1 MKNDILKHYIEVPDN
16 LFALLS
22 RYRVVIPGIQ
32 RHYVQGANNPKAE
45 SVRKQFIKEIFTAIE
60 KKQNEFSLHFIY
72 GPINTDGED
81 SFVPVDGQQR
91 LTTLWLIAR
100 YAAEKAEPSDRKHL
114 LHLLSRFTYEDRI
127 NAKRFCQALTC
138 EDSRW
143 DITQD
148 PNPNILCQDWFVDY
162 WKEDETVASMIRML
176 STIHEEWNK
185 YQDTITAENIL
196 EAIDSK
202 IRFNLKIDA
211 FGDDIYMKMNARG
224 LQLTQWEN
232 FKAKISE
239 DLREDKKEWWVKKM
253 EELSNRFFT
262 LSDKQHELPDN
273 AFFALYARI
282 MAYEARES
290 GVDCGN
296 NIKELA
302 DYKKWNHIE
311 LPFVPYSDFSGIMQ
325 GIQERQ
331 DSGNEPIAST
341 VADTCV
347 KMLETVLDNAQ
358 EKVPYF
364 GDSKL
369 FDTFFHPQNG
379 NELDFTLCC
388 YEYFKKFDNIDNC
401 DFLKA
406 LRLMWNIL
414 ENVNKQYDKPDN
426 RIELVKK
433 FIDLEDKTLYSRKI
447 TLYSPQIKEIIDSDV
462 PEQAKEEAKKAIQMH
477 CDDQSMPNDWNE
489 ETLGPWSN
497 WNDAIEKAE
506 ECAFFHGSIRFL
518 YRNSNGDTTCWK
530 KFATKLSNCKKLF
543 TKDGLSE
550 EMKVKAN
557 QVLISHCEDW
567 KKLIRKPVFDAK
579 NESWKQVLTD
589 SSLSECVN
597 GLLLSPNEIVDNH
610 NEIIQ
615 ILIDDAIWKNLIKET
630 PGYELEWKANSP
642 SLWLNRYLYLTLKL
656 TRDNHEDILDAFIG
670 ESKVTFDAPEEERY
684 RTIKGKNYYFA
695 VPMWFTYKYKG
706 KEYHFAWQTSGNI
719 DMYDNNWN
727 KLFDLYYKKYG
738 EGFNIAIDDQS
749 DHDSSYYIRMIED
762 CIERYVKLKG
772 NHTSSL
778 PVQHK

>member
-60 KKQNEFSLHFIY
+60 KKQNEFNLHFIY
-72 GPINTDGED
+72 GPINTNGED

-100 YAAEKAEPSDRKHL
+100 YAVEKAEPSNRKEL
-114 LHLLSRFTYEDRI
+114 LRLLSRFTYEDRI

-148 PNPNILCQDWFVDY
+148 PNPDILCQDWFVDY

-176 STIHEEWNK
+176 STIYEEWNK
-185 YQDTITAENIL
+185 HQDTITAEDIL
-196 EAIDSK
+196 EAIASK

-232 FKAKISE
+232 FKGKFSE
-239 DLREDKKEWWVKKM
+239 DLCEDKKEWWVKEM
-253 EELSNRFFT
+253 EELSNHFFT
-262 LSDKQHELPDN
+262 CSDEQHELPDN

-282 MAYEARES
+282 MAYEARKQP

-296 NIKELA
+296 SIKQLA
-302 DYKKWNHIE
+302 AYTHNHNTWSQIE
-311 LPFVPYSDFSGIMQ
+311 LPFVPYSDFSGITN
-325 GIQERQ
+325 
-331 DSGNEPIAST
+331 NESIAST

-347 KMLETVLDNAQ
+347 KMIKTVLASAQ
-358 EKVPYF
+358 NIVPYF

-388 YEYFKKFDNIDNC
+388 YEYFKKFVNEDVDTTH
-401 DFLKA
+401 FLKA

-414 ENVNKQYDKPDN
+414 ENVDKQYEKKTDN
-426 RIELVKK
+426 RVELVKK
-433 FIDLEDKTLYSRKI
+433 FIDLGDQ
-447 TLYSPQIKEIIDSDV
+447 TLYSPQIKEIEKEIEKA
-462 PEQAKEEAKKAIQMH
+462 PEQAKEEAEKAKQMH
-477 CDDQSMPNDWNE
+477 CNDKSMPNDWNE
-489 ETLGPWSN
+489 ETLKPWSN

-518 YRNSNGDTTCWK
+518 YEKNSNGKNTWEN
-530 KFATKLSNCKKLF
+530 FATKLSNCMDLF
-543 TKDGLSE
+543 VSEGLSE
-550 EMKVKAN
+550 DKKVKAN
-557 QVLISHCEDW
+557 QVLISHCENW

-656 TRDNHEDILDAFIG
+656 KRNNREDILDAFIND
-670 ESKVTFDAPEEERY
+670 SKVTFDAPEEERY

-706 KEYHFAWQTSGNI
+706 KEYHFAWQTWGNI
-719 DMYDNNWN
+719 DMYDNSWER
-727 KLFDLYYKKYG
+727 LFDQYDG
-738 EGFNIAIDDQS
+738 EIANNFTIHIDEET
-749 DHDSSYYIRMIED
+749 DHDSSYYIKKIEKCID
-762 CIERYVKLKG
+762 CYEKINNK
-772 NHTSSL
+772 
-778 PVQHK
+778 

>member
-60 KKQNEFSLHFIY
+60 KKQNEFNLHFIY
-72 GPINTDGED
+72 GPINTNGED

-114 LHLLSRFTYEDRI
+114 LHLLSRFTYENRI

-185 YQDTITAENIL
+185 HQDSITAEDIL
-196 EAIDSK
+196 EAIASK
-202 IRFNLKIDA
+202 IRFELKIDA

-232 FKAKISE
+232 FKGKFPE
-239 DLREDKKEWWVKKM
+239 DLREDKKEWWVKEM

-347 KMLETVLDNAQ
+347 KMLGTVLDNA
-358 EKVPYF
+358 KNNVPYF

-557 QVLISHCEDW
+557 QVLISHCGNWEVL
-567 KKLIRKPVFDAK
+567 KRKPVFDANK
-579 NESWKQVLTD
+579 ESWKQVLTD
-589 SSLSECVN
+589 FSLSECVN

-610 NEIIQ
+610 DDIIQ
-615 ILIDDAIWKNLIKET
+615 LLIDNDIWKNLINENS
-630 PGYELEWKANSP
+630 GYELEWKENSP
-642 SLWLNRYLYLTLKL
+642 SLWWNWHLKLTLKL
-656 TRDNHEDILDAFIG
+656 TRNNREDILDAFIN
-670 ESKVTFDAPEEERY
+670 ESKVTFDAPEEKRY
-684 RTIKGKNYYFA
+684 RKIKGKNYYFA
-695 VPMWFTYKYKG
+695 VPMWFEYKYKG
-706 KEYHFAWQTSGNI
+706 KEYHFAWQTWGNI
-719 DMYDNNWN
+719 DMYDNDWERLY
-727 KLFDLYYKKYG
+727 KLYEQYDEEMANNFTIY
-738 EGFNIAIDDQS
+738 IDKETG
-749 DHDSSYYIRMIED
+749 HDSSYYIKKIEKCID
-762 CIERYVKLKG
+762 CYEKIHNK
-772 NHTSSL
+772 
-778 PVQHK
+778 

>member
-1 MKNDILKHYIEVPDN
+1 MKKDILKHYIEVPDN

-60 KKQNEFSLHFIY
+60 EKQNEFNLHFIY

-100 YAAEKAEPSDRKHL
+100 YAAEKAEPSDRKDL
-114 LHLLSRFTYEDRI
+114 LSLLSRFTYKDRI

-148 PNPNILCQDWFVDY
+148 PNPDILCQDWFVDY

-185 YQDTITAENIL
+185 HQDTITAEDVL
-196 EAIDSK
+196 EAIASK
-202 IRFNLKIDA
+202 IRFELKIDA

-232 FKAKISE
+232 FKAKFSE
-239 DLREDKKEWWVKKM
+239 DLCEDKKEWWGKEM

-262 LSDKQHELPDN
+262 CSDDQHELPDN

-282 MAYEARES
+282 MAYEAKKT
-290 GVDCGN
+290 GMDCGN
-296 NIKELA
+296 GIKELA
-302 DYKKWNHIE
+302 AYTHNTWSQIE
-311 LPFVPYSDFSGIMQ
+311 LPFVPYSDFSGITN
-325 GIQERQ
+325 
-331 DSGNEPIAST
+331 NESIAST
-341 VADTCV
+341 VAATCV
-347 KMLETVLDNAQ
+347 KMIKTVLDRYQ
-358 EKVPYF
+358 EIVPYF
-364 GDSKL
+364 GDRTL
-369 FDTFFHPQNG
+369 FETFFHPKNK
-379 NELDFTLCC
+379 NDLDFTLCC
-388 YEYFKKFDNIDNC
+388 YEYFKKFDNIETK

-414 ENVNKQYDKPDN
+414 ENVYRQDEKPDY
-426 RIELVKK
+426 RVKLVKK
-433 FIDLEDKTLYSRKI
+433 FIDLGDQ
-447 TLYSPQIKEIIDSDV
+447 TLYSPQIKGKIIDSNA
-462 PEQAKEEAKKAIQMH
+462 PEQAKEEAEKAIQMN
-477 CDDQSMPNDWNE
+477 CNDQSMPSDWNE
-489 ETLGPWSN
+489 ERLGTWSN

-506 ECAFFHGSIRFL
+506 EFAFFHGSIRFL
-518 YRNSNGDTTCWK
+518 YRNSNRETIWEN
-530 KFATKLSNCKKLF
+530 FATKLSNCENLF

-550 EMKVKAN
+550 EKRVKAN
-557 QVLISHCEDW
+557 QVLISHCE
-567 KKLIRKPVFDAK
+567 KRKNLIRQPVFDANK
-579 NESWKQVLTD
+579 ESWKQVLTD

-610 NEIIQ
+610 DDIIQ
-615 ILIDDAIWKNLIKET
+615 LLIDNDIWKNLIKET
-630 PGYELEWKANSP
+630 PGYELEWKANSL

-656 TRDNHEDILDAFIG
+656 TRNNREDILDAFIG

-706 KEYHFAWQTSGNI
+706 KEYHFAWQTWGNI
-719 DMYDNNWN
+719 DMYDNGWER
-727 KLFDLYYKKYG
+727 LFDQYDG
-738 EGFNIAIDDQS
+738 EMANNFTIHIDEET
-749 DHDSSYYIRMIED
+749 DHDSSYYIKKIEKCID
-762 CIERYVKLKG
+762 CYEKIH
-772 NHTSSL
+772 N
-778 PVQHK
+778 

>member
-60 KKQNEFSLHFIY
+60 KKQNEFNLHFIY
-72 GPINTDGED
+72 GPINTNGED

-100 YAAEKAEPSDRKHL
+100 YAVEKAEPSNCKDL
-114 LHLLSRFTYEDRI
+114 LRLLSRFTYEDRI

-148 PNPNILCQDWFVDY
+148 PNPDILCQDWFVDY

-185 YQDTITAENIL
+185 HQDTITAEDVL
-196 EAIDSK
+196 EAIASK
-202 IRFNLKIDA
+202 IRFELKIDA

-232 FKAKISE
+232 FKGKFSE
-239 DLREDKKEWWVKKM
+239 DLCEDKKEWWVKEM
-253 EELSNRFFT
+253 EELSNLFFKR
-262 LSDKQHELPDN
+262 SDEQHELPDN

-282 MAYEARES
+282 MTYEARES
-290 GVDCGN
+290 GMDCGN
-296 NIKELA
+296 GIKELA
-302 DYKKWNHIE
+302 AYTHNHNTWSQIE
-311 LPFVPYSDFSGIMQ
+311 LPFVPYSDFSGITN
-325 GIQERQ
+325 
-331 DSGNEPIAST
+331 NESIAST
-341 VADTCV
+341 VAATCV
-347 KMLETVLDNAQ
+347 KMIKTVLDRYQ
-358 EKVPYF
+358 EIVPYF
-364 GDSKL
+364 GDRTL
-369 FDTFFHPQNG
+369 FETFFHPKNK
-379 NELDFTLCC
+379 NDLDFTLCC
-388 YEYFKKFDNIDNC
+388 YEYFKKFDKIETK

-414 ENVNKQYDKPDN
+414 ENVQDN
-426 RIELVKK
+426 RVELVKK
-433 FIDLEDKTLYSRKI
+433 IIDLEDKTLYSR
-447 TLYSPQIKEIIDSDV
+447 QIKEIIGSNA
-462 PEQAKEEAKKAIQMH
+462 PEQAEEEAEKAIQM
-477 CDDQSMPNDWNE
+477 DYNDQSMPNDWNE
-489 ETLGPWSN
+489 EILGSWIN

-557 QVLISHCEDW
+557 QVLISHCGNWEVL
-567 KKLIRKPVFDAK
+567 KRKPVFDAK

-615 ILIDDAIWKNLIKET
+615 ILIDDTIWKNLIKET
-630 PGYELEWKANSP
+630 PGYELEWKANSL
-642 SLWLNRYLYLTLKL
+642 SLWLNWNRYFTLKL
-656 TRDNHEDILDAFIG
+656 MRNNCEDILDAFIN
-670 ESKVTFDAPEEERY
+670 ESKVTFDAPEEKRY
-684 RTIKGKNYYFA
+684 RTIKGKKYYFA
-695 VPMWFTYKYKG
+695 VPMCFEYKYKG
-706 KEYHFAWQTSGNI
+706 KEYHFAWQTWGYI
-719 DMYDNNWN
+719 DMYDNDW
-727 KLFDLYYKKYG
+727 KRLCEQYDG
-738 EGFNIAIDDQS
+738 EMANNFTIHIDKETG
-749 DHDSSYYIRMIED
+749 HDSSYYIKKIED
-762 CIERYVKLKG
+762 CIDCYEKIHNK
-772 NHTSSL
+772 
-778 PVQHK
+778 

>member
-1 MKNDILKHYIEVPDN
+1 MKNDILKQNIEVPDN

-60 KKQNEFSLHFIY
+60 KKQNEFNLHFIY
-72 GPINTDGED
+72 GPINTNGED

-100 YAAEKAEPSDRKHL
+100 YAAEKAEPSDRKDL
-114 LHLLSRFTYEDRI
+114 LSLLSRFTYEDRI

-148 PNPNILCQDWFVDY
+148 PNPDILCQDWFVDY

-176 STIHEEWNK
+176 STIYEEWNK
-185 YQDTITAENIL
+185 HQDSITAEDIL
-196 EAIDSK
+196 EAIASK

-232 FKAKISE
+232 FKGKFSE
-239 DLREDKKEWWVKKM
+239 DLCEDKKEWWVKEM

-262 LSDKQHELPDN
+262 CSDEQHELPDN

-282 MAYEARES
+282 MAYEAKKT

-296 NIKELA
+296 GIKELA
-302 DYKKWNHIE
+302 AYTHNTWSQIE
-311 LPFVPYSDFSGIMQ
+311 LPFVPYSDFSGITN
-325 GIQERQ
+325 
-331 DSGNEPIAST
+331 NESIAST
-341 VADTCV
+341 VAATCV
-347 KMLETVLDNAQ
+347 KMIKTVLDRYQ
-358 EKVPYF
+358 EIVPYF
-364 GDSKL
+364 GDRTL
-369 FDTFFHPQNG
+369 FETFFHPKNK
-379 NELDFTLCC
+379 NDLDFTLCC
-388 YEYFKKFDNIDNC
+388 YEYFKKFDNIETK

-414 ENVNKQYDKPDN
+414 ENVQDN
-426 RIELVKK
+426 RVELVKK
-433 FIDLEDKTLYSRKI
+433 IIDLEDKTLYSR
-447 TLYSPQIKEIIDSDV
+447 QIKKIIGSNA
-462 PEQAKEEAKKAIQMH
+462 PEQAEEEAEKAIQMH
-477 CDDQSMPNDWNE
+477 YNDKSMPNDWNE
-489 ETLGPWSN
+489 EKLGSWSN

-506 ECAFFHGSIRFL
+506 EYAFFHGSIRFL
-518 YRNSNGDTTCWK
+518 YEKNSNGKTTWEN
-530 KFATKLSNCKKLF
+530 FATKLSNCMDLF
-543 TKDGLSE
+543 VSEGLSE
-550 EMKVKAN
+550 DKKVKAN

-615 ILIDDAIWKNLIKET
+615 ILIDDTIWKNLIKET
-630 PGYELEWKANSP
+630 PGYELEWKANSL

-656 TRDNHEDILDAFIG
+656 KRNNREDILDAFIN
-670 ESKVTFDAPEEERY
+670 ESKVTFDAPEEKRY

-706 KEYHFAWQTSGNI
+706 KEYHFAWQTWGNI
-719 DMYDNNWN
+719 DMYDNSWER
-727 KLFDLYYKKYG
+727 LYDQYDR
-738 EGFNIAIDDQS
+738 EMANNFTIHIDEETG
-749 DHDSSYYIRMIED
+749 HDSSYYLKKIED
-762 CIERYVKLKG
+762 CINCYEKIQNK
-772 NHTSSL
+772 
-778 PVQHK
+778 

>member
-1 MKNDILKHYIEVPDN
+1 MKKDILKHYIEVPNN

-60 KKQNEFSLHFIY
+60 EKQNEFNLHFIY

-100 YAAEKAEPSDRKHL
+100 YAAEKAEPSDRKDL
-114 LHLLSRFTYEDRI
+114 LRLLSRFTYEDRI

-138 EDSRW
+138 ENSRW

-148 PNPNILCQDWFVDY
+148 PNPDILCQDWFVDY

-185 YQDTITAENIL
+185 HQDTITAEDVL
-196 EAIDSK
+196 EAIASK
-202 IRFNLKIDA
+202 IRFELKIDA

-232 FKAKISE
+232 FKGKFSENLSE
-239 DLREDKKEWWVKKM
+239 DIKERWDKEM
-253 EELSNRFFT
+253 EEFSNRFFHC
-262 LSDKQHELPDN
+262 SGEQHELPDN

-282 MAYEARES
+282 MAYES

-296 NIKELA
+296 GIKELA
-302 DYKKWNHIE
+302 AYTHNHNTWNQIE
-311 LPFVPYSDFSGIMQ
+311 LPFVPYSDFSDI
-325 GIQERQ
+325 IQDKR
-331 DSGNEPIAST
+331 DSADNKSFASN
-341 VADTCV
+341 VAETCI
-347 KMLETVLDNAQ
+347 KMLKTVLDNFK
-358 EKVPYF
+358 EEVPYF

-369 FDTFFHPQNG
+369 FDTFFHPQNR

-388 YEYFKKFDNIDNC
+388 YEYFNKFDDVVSTN
-401 DFLKA
+401 FLKA
-406 LRLMWNIL
+406 LRLIWNIL
-414 ENVNKQYDKPDN
+414 ENVDKQYDKPDN
-426 RIELVKK
+426 RVKLVKK
-433 FIDLEDKTLYSRKI
+433 FIDLGDQ
-447 TLYSPQIKEIIDSDV
+447 TLYSPQIKEKNKEKIIDSDA
-462 PEQAKEEAKKAIQMH
+462 PEQAKEEAEKAIQMH
-477 CDDQSMPNDWNE
+477 RDDQSMPSDWNKE
-489 ETLGPWSN
+489 LGQWRG

-518 YRNSNGDTTCWK
+518 YRNSNGKTTWK
-530 KFATKLSNCKKLF
+530 NFATKLSNCMDLF

-550 EMKVKAN
+550 EKKVKAN
-557 QVLISHCEDW
+557 QVLISHCENW
-567 KKLIRKPVFDAK
+567 EKNLIRQPVFDANK
-579 NESWKQVLTD
+579 ESWKQVLTD

-610 NEIIQ
+610 DDIIQ
-615 ILIDDAIWKNLIKET
+615 ILIDDAIWEKLIKEN
-630 PGYELEWKANSP
+630 PGYELESKANSP

-656 TRDNHEDILDAFIG
+656 SRNNREDILDAFIS

-706 KEYHFAWQTSGNI
+706 KEYHFAWQTWGNI
-719 DMYDNNWN
+719 DMYDNSWER
-727 KLFDLYYKKYG
+727 LLEQYDG
-738 EGFNIAIDDQS
+738 EMANNFTIHIDKET
-749 DHDSSYYIRMIED
+749 DHDSSYYIKKIED
-762 CIERYVKLKG
+762 SIDCYEK
-772 NHTSSL
+772 NHN
-778 PVQHK
+778 K

>member
-1 MKNDILKHYIEVPDN
+1 MKKDILKHYIEVPDN
-16 LFALLS
+16 LFTLLS

-60 KKQNEFSLHFIY
+60 KKQNEFNLHFIY
-72 GPINTDGED
+72 GPINTNGED

-100 YAAEKAEPSDRKHL
+100 YAVEKAESSDRKDL
-114 LHLLSRFTYEDRI
+114 LRLLSRFTYEDRI

-143 DITQD
+143 NITQD

-185 YQDTITAENIL
+185 HQDTITAEDIL
-196 EAIDSK
+196 EAIASK
-202 IRFNLKIDA
+202 IRFELKIDA

-232 FKAKISE
+232 FKGKFPE

-296 NIKELA
+296 NIRELA

-311 LPFVPYSDFSGIMQ
+311 LPFVPYCDFSGIMQ

-369 FDTFFHPQNG
+369 FDTFFHPKNK
-379 NELDFTLCC
+379 NDLDFTLCC
-388 YEYFKKFDNIDNC
+388 YEYFKKFDNIETK

-414 ENVNKQYDKPDN
+414 ENVDRQNENPDN
-426 RIELVKK
+426 RVELVKK
-433 FIDLEDKTLYSRKI
+433 FIDLGDQ
-447 TLYSPQIKEIIDSDV
+447 TLYSPQIKEIEKA
-462 PEQAKEEAKKAIQMH
+462 PEQAKEEAEKAKQMH
-477 CDDQSMPNDWNE
+477 CNDQSMPSDWNE
-489 ETLGPWSN
+489 KTLGRWSN

-506 ECAFFHGSIRFL
+506 NWAFFHGSIRFL
-518 YRNSNGDTTCWK
+518 YRNSNGENNWEN
-530 KFATKLSNCKKLF
+530 FATKLSNCMDLF

-550 EMKVKAN
+550 EKKVKTN
-557 QVLISHCEDW
+557 QVLISHCKEWDD
-567 KKLIRKPVFDAK
+567 IRREPVFDTK
-579 NESWKQVLTD
+579 KESWKQVLTETD
-589 SSLSECVN
+589 VKLSEYVN

-706 KEYHFAWQTSGNI
+706 KEYHFAWQIWGNI
-719 DMYDNNWN
+719 DMYDNGW
-727 KLFDLYYKKYG
+727 KRLFDQYDG
-738 EGFNIAIDDQS
+738 EMANNFTIHIDEETG
-749 DHDSSYYIRMIED
+749 HDSSYYIKKIED
-762 CIERYVKLKG
+762 CIDCYEKIHNK
-772 NHTSSL
+772 
-778 PVQHK
+778 

>member
-127 NAKRFCQALTC
+127 NAKQFCQALTC
-138 EDSRW
+138 EDLRW

-148 PNPNILCQDWFVDY
+148 PNPDILCQDWFVDY

-176 STIHEEWNK
+176 STIHEEWYK
-185 YQDTITAENIL
+185 HQDTITAEDIL

-232 FKAKISE
+232 FKGKFSE
-239 DLREDKKEWWVKKM
+239 DLREDKKEWWVKEM

-262 LSDKQHELPDN
+262 RSNKQHELPDN
-273 AFFALYARI
+273 TFFALYARI
-282 MAYEARES
+282 MAYEARKS
-290 GVDCGN
+290 CVDCGN

-302 DYKKWNHIE
+302 VYTHNHNTWSQIE

-325 GIQERQ
+325 GIQDRK
-331 DSGNEPIAST
+331 GNEPIAST
-341 VADTCV
+341 VAETCV
-347 KMLETVLDNAQ
+347 KMIKTVLDNAQ
-358 EKVPYF
+358 EIVPYF

-388 YEYFKKFDNIDNC
+388 YEYFKTFNNVDSHN
-401 DFLKA
+401 FLKA

-414 ENVNKQYDKPDN
+414 ENVDKQYENPDN
-426 RIELVKK
+426 RVELVKK
-433 FIDLEDKTLYSRKI
+433 FIDLGDQ
-447 TLYSPQIKEIIDSDV
+447 TLYSPQIKEIEKA
-462 PEQAKEEAKKAIQMH
+462 PEQAKEEAEKAKQMH
-477 CDDQSMPNDWNE
+477 CNDQSMPSDWNE
-489 ETLGPWSN
+489 KTLGRWSN
-497 WNDAIEKAE
+497 WNDAIKKAE

-518 YRNSNGDTTCWK
+518 YRNGNGENTWEN
-530 KFATKLSNCKKLF
+530 FATKLSNCMNLF

-550 EMKVKAN
+550 EKKVKAN
-557 QVLISHCEDW
+557 QVLISHCKEWDN
-567 KKLIRKPVFDAK
+567 IRRKPVFDAK
-579 NESWKQVLTD
+579 KESWKQVLTD

-610 NEIIQ
+610 NGIIQ
-615 ILIDDAIWKNLIKET
+615 ILIDDAIWKNLIKDT

-642 SLWLNRYLYLTLKL
+642 SLWLNRYLYLTVKL
-656 TRDNHEDILDAFIG
+656 TRNNREDILDSFINNDDIKF
-670 ESKVTFDAPEEERY
+670 EAEDERRY
-684 RTIKGKNYYFA
+684 MKIKDVNYYFA
-695 VPMWFTYKYKG
+695 VPMFFVYKYKD
-706 KEYHFAWQTSGNI
+706 ENYHFAWQTWGYI

-762 CIERYVKLKG
+762 CIERYVKFKD
-772 NHTSSL
+772 NHNEKTS
-778 PVQHK
+778 Q

>member
-1 MKNDILKHYIEVPDN
+1 MKKDILKHYIEVPDN

-60 KKQNEFSLHFIY
+60 KKQHEFNLHFIY

-100 YAAEKAEPSDRKHL
+100 YAVEKAEPSDRKDL
-114 LHLLSRFTYEDRI
+114 LSLLSRFTYEDRI

-138 EDSRW
+138 ENSRW

-148 PNPNILCQDWFVDY
+148 PNPDILCQDWFVDY

-185 YQDTITAENIL
+185 HQDTITAEDVL
-196 EAIDSK
+196 EVIASK

-232 FKAKISE
+232 FKGKFSE
-239 DLREDKKEWWVKKM
+239 DLCEDKKEWWVKEM

-262 LSDKQHELPDN
+262 CSDEQHELPDN

-296 NIKELA
+296 SIKQLA
-302 DYKKWNHIE
+302 AYTHNHNTWSQIE
-311 LPFVPYSDFSGIMQ
+311 LPFVPYSDFSGITN
-325 GIQERQ
+325 
-331 DSGNEPIAST
+331 NESIAST

-347 KMLETVLDNAQ
+347 KMIKTVLASVQNI
-358 EKVPYF
+358 VPYF

-388 YEYFKKFDNIDNC
+388 YEYFKKFVNEDVDATH
-401 DFLKA
+401 FLKA

-414 ENVNKQYDKPDN
+414 ENVDKQYEKKTDN
-426 RIELVKK
+426 RVELVKK
-433 FIDLEDKTLYSRKI
+433 FIDLGDQ
-447 TLYSPQIKEIIDSDV
+447 TLYSPQIKEIEKEIEKA
-462 PEQAKEEAKKAIQMH
+462 PEQAKEEAEKAKQMH
-477 CDDQSMPNDWNE
+477 CNDKSMPNDWNE
-489 ETLGPWSN
+489 ETLKPWSN

-518 YRNSNGDTTCWK
+518 YEKNSNGETTWEN
-530 KFATKLSNCKKLF
+530 FATKLSNCMDLF

-550 EMKVKAN
+550 DKKVKAN
-557 QVLISHCEDW
+557 QVLISHCKDW
-567 KKLIRKPVFDAK
+567 KKLIRKPVFDTDK
-579 NESWKQVLTD
+579 ESWKQVLTD
-589 SSLSECVN
+589 VKLSEYVN
-597 GLLLSPNEIVDNH
+597 GLLLSPNEIANSHDD
-610 NEIIQ
+610 IIQ
-615 ILIDDAIWKNLIKET
+615 LLIDNDIWKNLINENS
-630 PGYELEWKANSP
+630 GYELEWKESSP
-642 SLWLNRYLYLTLKL
+642 SLWLSRYPRFTLKL
-656 TRDNHEDILDAFIG
+656 SRNNREDILDAFIN
-670 ESKVTFDAPEEERY
+670 ESKVTFDAPEEKRY

-695 VPMWFTYKYKG
+695 VPMCFEYKYKG
-706 KEYHFAWQTSGNI
+706 KEYHFAWQTWGYI
-719 DMYDNNWN
+719 DMYDNDW
-727 KLFDLYYKKYG
+727 KRLCEQYDG
-738 EGFNIAIDDQS
+738 EMANNFTIHIDKET
-749 DHDSSYYIRMIED
+749 DHDSSYYIKKIEKCID
-762 CIERYVKLKG
+762 CYEKIHNK
-772 NHTSSL
+772 
-778 PVQHK
+778 

>member
-16 LFALLS
+16 LFALLY

-60 KKQNEFSLHFIY
+60 KKQNEFNLHFIY
-72 GPINTDGED
+72 GPINTNGED

-100 YAAEKAEPSDRKHL
+100 YAAEKAEPSDRKDL
-114 LHLLSRFTYEDRI
+114 LSLLSRFTYEDRI

-148 PNPNILCQDWFVDY
+148 PNPDILCQDWFVDY

-176 STIHEEWNK
+176 STIYEEWNK
-185 YQDTITAENIL
+185 HQDSITAEDIL
-196 EAIDSK
+196 EAIASK

-232 FKAKISE
+232 FKGKFSE
-239 DLREDKKEWWVKKM
+239 DLCEDKKEWWVKEM

-262 LSDKQHELPDN
+262 CSDEQHELPDN

-296 NIKELA
+296 GIKELA
-302 DYKKWNHIE
+302 AYTHNHNTWSQIE
-311 LPFVPYSDFSGIMQ
+311 LPFVPYSDFSGITN
-325 GIQERQ
+325 
-331 DSGNEPIAST
+331 NESIAST
-341 VADTCV
+341 VAATCV
-347 KMLETVLDNAQ
+347 KMIKTVLDRYQ
-358 EKVPYF
+358 EIVPYF
-364 GDSKL
+364 GDRTL
-369 FDTFFHPQNG
+369 FETFFHPKNK
-379 NELDFTLCC
+379 NDLDFTLCC
-388 YEYFKKFDNIDNC
+388 YEYFKKFDNIETK

-414 ENVNKQYDKPDN
+414 ENVQDN
-426 RIELVKK
+426 RVELVKK
-433 FIDLEDKTLYSRKI
+433 IIDLEDKTLYSR
-447 TLYSPQIKEIIDSDV
+447 QIKKIIGSNA
-462 PEQAKEEAKKAIQMH
+462 PEQAEEEAEKAIQMH
-477 CDDQSMPNDWNE
+477 YNDKSMPNDWNE
-489 ETLGPWSN
+489 EKLGSWSN

-506 ECAFFHGSIRFL
+506 EYAFFHGSIRFL
-518 YRNSNGDTTCWK
+518 YEKNSNGKTTWEN
-530 KFATKLSNCKKLF
+530 FATKLSNCMDLF
-543 TKDGLSE
+543 VSEGLSE
-550 EMKVKAN
+550 DKKVKAN

-615 ILIDDAIWKNLIKET
+615 ILIDDTIWKNLIKET
-630 PGYELEWKANSP
+630 PGYELEWKANSL

-656 TRDNHEDILDAFIG
+656 KRNNREDILDAFIN
-670 ESKVTFDAPEEERY
+670 ESKVTFDAPEEKRY

-706 KEYHFAWQTSGNI
+706 KEYHFAWQTWGNI
-719 DMYDNNWN
+719 DMYDNSWER
-727 KLFDLYYKKYG
+727 LYDQYDR
-738 EGFNIAIDDQS
+738 EMANNFTIHIDEETG
-749 DHDSSYYIRMIED
+749 HDSSYYLKKIED
-762 CIERYVKLKG
+762 CINCYEKIHNK
-772 NHTSSL
+772 
-778 PVQHK
+778 

>member
-60 KKQNEFSLHFIY
+60 KKQNEFNLHFIY
-72 GPINTDGED
+72 GPINTNGED

-100 YAAEKAEPSDRKHL
+100 YAVEKAEPSNCKDL
-114 LHLLSRFTYEDRI
+114 LRLLSRFTYEDRI

-148 PNPNILCQDWFVDY
+148 PNPDILCQDWFVDY

-185 YQDTITAENIL
+185 HQDTITAEDVL
-196 EAIDSK
+196 EAIASK
-202 IRFNLKIDA
+202 IRFELKIDA

-232 FKAKISE
+232 FKAKFSE
-239 DLREDKKEWWVKKM
+239 DLCEDKKEWWVKEM
-253 EELSNRFFT
+253 EELSNHFFT
-262 LSDKQHELPDN
+262 CSDEQHELPDN

-282 MAYEARES
+282 MAYETRES

-296 NIKELA
+296 GIKELA
-302 DYKKWNHIE
+302 AYTHNHNTWSQIE
-311 LPFVPYSDFSGIMQ
+311 LPFVPYSDFSGITN
-325 GIQERQ
+325 
-331 DSGNEPIAST
+331 NESIAST

-347 KMLETVLDNAQ
+347 KMIKTVLDRYQ
-358 EKVPYF
+358 EIVPYF
-364 GDSKL
+364 GDRTL
-369 FDTFFHPQNG
+369 FETFFHPKNK
-379 NELDFTLCC
+379 NDLDFTLCC
-388 YEYFKKFDNIDNC
+388 YEYFKKFDKIETK

-414 ENVNKQYDKPDN
+414 ENVQDN
-426 RIELVKK
+426 RVELVKK
-433 FIDLEDKTLYSRKI
+433 IIDLEDKTLYSR
-447 TLYSPQIKEIIDSDV
+447 QIKEIIGSNA
-462 PEQAKEEAKKAIQMH
+462 PEQAEEEAEKAIQM
-477 CDDQSMPNDWNE
+477 DYNDQSMPNDWNE
-489 ETLGPWSN
+489 EILGSWIN

-518 YRNSNGDTTCWK
+518 YRNSNGEPTWE
-530 KFATKLSNCKKLF
+530 KFATKLSNCKNLF
-543 TKDGLSE
+543 TQEGLSE
-550 EMKVKAN
+550 DKKVKAN
-557 QVLISHCEDW
+557 QVLISHC
-567 KKLIRKPVFDAK
+567 KKWDDIRREPVFDAK

-706 KEYHFAWQTSGNI
+706 KEYHFAWQIWGYI
-719 DMYDNNWN
+719 DMYDNGR
-727 KLFDLYYKKYG
+727 KRLCEQYDG
-738 EGFNIAIDDQS
+738 EMANNFTIHIDEET
-749 DHDSSYYIRMIED
+749 DHDSSYYIKKIEKCID
-762 CIERYVKLKG
+762 CYEKIHNK
-772 NHTSSL
+772 
-778 PVQHK
+778 

>member
-1 MKNDILKHYIEVPDN
+1 MRNDILKYYIEVPDN

-60 KKQNEFSLHFIY
+60 EKQSDFNLHFIY

-100 YAAEKAEPSDRKHL
+100 YAAEKAEPSDRKDL
-114 LHLLSRFTYEDRI
+114 LSLLSRFTYEDRI

-138 EDSRW
+138 ENSRW

-148 PNPNILCQDWFVDY
+148 PNPDILCQDWFVDY

-176 STIHEEWNK
+176 STIYEEWNK
-185 YQDTITAENIL
+185 HQDSITAEDIL
-196 EAIDSK
+196 EAIASK

-232 FKAKISE
+232 FKGKFSE
-239 DLREDKKEWWVKKM
+239 DLCEDKKEWWVKEM

-262 LSDKQHELPDN
+262 CSDEQHELPDN

-282 MAYEARES
+282 MAYEAKKT

-296 NIKELA
+296 GIKELA
-302 DYKKWNHIE
+302 AYTHNTWSQIE
-311 LPFVPYSDFSGIMQ
+311 LPFVPYSDFSGITN
-325 GIQERQ
+325 
-331 DSGNEPIAST
+331 NESIAST
-341 VADTCV
+341 VAATCV
-347 KMLETVLDNAQ
+347 KMIKTVLDNFKEIA
-358 EKVPYF
+358 PYF
-364 GDSKL
+364 GDNKL

-388 YEYFKKFDNIDNC
+388 YEYFKKFVNEDVDTTH
-401 DFLKA
+401 FLKA

-414 ENVNKQYDKPDN
+414 ENVDKQYENPDN
-426 RIELVKK
+426 RVELVKK
-433 FIDLEDKTLYSRKI
+433 FISLEDK
-447 TLYSPQIKEIIDSDV
+447 TLYSPQIKEIIGSDD
-462 PEQAKEEAKKAIQMH
+462 PEQAKEEAEKAVQMH
-477 CDDQSMPNDWNE
+477 RNDQSMPSDWNE
-489 ETLGPWSN
+489 ETLKPWSN

-518 YRNSNGDTTCWK
+518 YRNSNRETTWEN
-530 KFATKLSNCKKLF
+530 FATKLSNCMDLF

-550 EMKVKAN
+550 DKKVKAN

-567 KKLIRKPVFDAK
+567 KKLIRKPVFDTDK
-579 NESWKQVLTD
+579 ESWKQVLTD
-589 SSLSECVN
+589 VKLSEYVN
-597 GLLLSPNEIVDNH
+597 GLLLSPNEIADSH
-610 NEIIQ
+610 DDIIQ
-615 ILIDDAIWKNLIKET
+615 LLIDNDIWKNLINEN

-642 SLWLNRYLYLTLKL
+642 SLWLNRYLYLTVKL
-656 TRDNHEDILDAFIG
+656 TRNNREDILDSFINNDDIKF
-670 ESKVTFDAPEEERY
+670 EAEDERRY
-684 RTIKGKNYYFA
+684 MKIKDVNYYFA
-695 VPMWFTYKYKG
+695 VPMFFVYKHKD
-706 KEYHFAWQTSGNI
+706 ENYHFAWQT
-719 DMYDNNWN
+719 
-727 KLFDLYYKKYG
+727 
-738 EGFNIAIDDQS
+738 
-749 DHDSSYYIRMIED
+749 
-762 CIERYVKLKG
+762 
-772 NHTSSL
+772 
-778 PVQHK
+778 

>member
-45 SVRKQFIKEIFTAIE
+45 SVRKLFIKEIFTAIE
-60 KKQNEFSLHFIY
+60 EKQNEFNLHFIY

-100 YAAEKAEPSDRKHL
+100 YAAEKAEPSDRKDL
-114 LHLLSRFTYEDRI
+114 LSLLSRFTYEDRI

-143 DITQD
+143 DFTQD
-148 PNPNILCQDWFVDY
+148 PNPDILCQDWFVDY

-185 YQDTITAENIL
+185 HQDTITAEDVL
-196 EAIDSK
+196 EAIASK

-232 FKAKISE
+232 FKGKFSE
-239 DLREDKKEWWVKKM
+239 DLCEDKKEWWVKEM

-262 LSDKQHELPDN
+262 CSDEQHELPDN

-296 NIKELA
+296 SIKQLA
-302 DYKKWNHIE
+302 AYTHNHNTWSQIE
-311 LPFVPYSDFSGIMQ
+311 LPFVPYSDFSGITN
-325 GIQERQ
+325 
-331 DSGNEPIAST
+331 NESIAST

-347 KMLETVLDNAQ
+347 KMIKTVLASAQ
-358 EKVPYF
+358 NIVPYF

-388 YEYFKKFDNIDNC
+388 YEYFKKFVNKDVDATH
-401 DFLKA
+401 FLKA

-414 ENVNKQYDKPDN
+414 ENVDKQYEKKTDN
-426 RIELVKK
+426 RVELVKK
-433 FIDLEDKTLYSRKI
+433 FIDLGDQ
-447 TLYSPQIKEIIDSDV
+447 TLYSPQIKEIEKEIEKA
-462 PEQAKEEAKKAIQMH
+462 PEQAKEEAEKAKQMH
-477 CDDQSMPNDWNE
+477 CNDKSMPNDWNE
-489 ETLGPWSN
+489 ETLKPWSN

-518 YRNSNGDTTCWK
+518 YEKNSNGETTWEN
-530 KFATKLSNCKKLF
+530 FATKLSNCMDLF

-550 EMKVKAN
+550 DKKVKAN
-557 QVLISHCEDW
+557 QVLISHCKDW
-567 KKLIRKPVFDAK
+567 KKLIRKPVFDTDK
-579 NESWKQVLTD
+579 ESWKQVLTD
-589 SSLSECVN
+589 VKLSEYVN
-597 GLLLSPNEIVDNH
+597 GLLLSPNEIADSH
-610 NEIIQ
+610 DDIIQ
-615 ILIDDAIWKNLIKET
+615 LLIDNDIWKNLINENS
-630 PGYELEWKANSP
+630 GYELEWKESSP
-642 SLWLNRYLYLTLKL
+642 SLWLSRYPRFTLKL
-656 TRDNHEDILDAFIG
+656 SRNNREDILDAFIN
-670 ESKVTFDAPEEERY
+670 ESKVTFDAPEEKRY

-695 VPMWFTYKYKG
+695 VPMCFEYKYKG
-706 KEYHFAWQTSGNI
+706 KEYHFAWQTWGYI
-719 DMYDNNWN
+719 DMYDNDW
-727 KLFDLYYKKYG
+727 KRLCEQYDG
-738 EGFNIAIDDQS
+738 EMANNFTIHIDKET
-749 DHDSSYYIRMIED
+749 DHDSSYYIKKIEKCID
-762 CIERYVKLKG
+762 CYEKIHNK
-772 NHTSSL
+772 
-778 PVQHK
+778 

>member
-1 MKNDILKHYIEVPDN
+1 MKNDILKQNIEVPDN

-60 KKQNEFSLHFIY
+60 KKQNEFNLHFIY
-72 GPINTDGED
+72 GPINTNGED

-100 YAAEKAEPSDRKHL
+100 YAAEKAEPSDRKDL
-114 LHLLSRFTYEDRI
+114 LSLLSRFTYEDRI

-148 PNPNILCQDWFVDY
+148 PNPDILCQDWFVDY

-176 STIHEEWNK
+176 STIYEEWNK
-185 YQDTITAENIL
+185 HQDSITAEDIL
-196 EAIDSK
+196 EAIASK

-232 FKAKISE
+232 FKGKFSE
-239 DLREDKKEWWVKKM
+239 DLCEDKKEWWVKEM

-262 LSDKQHELPDN
+262 CSDEQHELPDN

-282 MAYEARES
+282 MAYEAKKT

-296 NIKELA
+296 GIKELA
-302 DYKKWNHIE
+302 AYTHNTWSQIE
-311 LPFVPYSDFSGIMQ
+311 LPFVPYSDFSGITN
-325 GIQERQ
+325 
-331 DSGNEPIAST
+331 NESIAST
-341 VADTCV
+341 VAATCV
-347 KMLETVLDNAQ
+347 KMIKTVLDRYQ
-358 EKVPYF
+358 EIVPYF
-364 GDSKL
+364 GDRTL
-369 FDTFFHPQNG
+369 FETFFHPKNK
-379 NELDFTLCC
+379 NDLDFTLCC
-388 YEYFKKFDNIDNC
+388 YEYFKKFDNIETK

-414 ENVNKQYDKPDN
+414 ENVQDN
-426 RIELVKK
+426 RVELVKK
-433 FIDLEDKTLYSRKI
+433 IIDLEDKTLYSR
-447 TLYSPQIKEIIDSDV
+447 QIKKIIGSNA
-462 PEQAKEEAKKAIQMH
+462 PEQAEEEAEKAIQMH
-477 CDDQSMPNDWNE
+477 YNDKSMPNDWNE
-489 ETLGPWSN
+489 EKLGSWSN

-506 ECAFFHGSIRFL
+506 EYAFFHGSIRFL
-518 YRNSNGDTTCWK
+518 YEKNSNGKTTWEN
-530 KFATKLSNCKKLF
+530 FATKLSNCMDLF
-543 TKDGLSE
+543 VSEGLSE
-550 EMKVKAN
+550 DKKVKAN

-615 ILIDDAIWKNLIKET
+615 ILIDDTIWKNLIKET
-630 PGYELEWKANSP
+630 PGYELEWKANSL

-656 TRDNHEDILDAFIG
+656 KRNNREDILDAFIN
-670 ESKVTFDAPEEERY
+670 ESKVTFDAPEEKRY

-706 KEYHFAWQTSGNI
+706 KEYHFAWQTWGNI
-719 DMYDNNWN
+719 DMYDNSWER
-727 KLFDLYYKKYG
+727 LYDQYDR
-738 EGFNIAIDDQS
+738 EMANNFTIHIDEETG
-749 DHDSSYYIRMIED
+749 HDSSYYLKKIED
-762 CIERYVKLKG
+762 CINCYEKIHNK
-772 NHTSSL
+772 
-778 PVQHK
+778 

>member
-1 MKNDILKHYIEVPDN
+1 M
-16 LFALLS
+16 
-22 RYRVVIPGIQ
+22 
-32 RHYVQGANNPKAE
+32 
-45 SVRKQFIKEIFTAIE
+45 
-60 KKQNEFSLHFIY
+60 
-72 GPINTDGED
+72 
-81 SFVPVDGQQR
+81 
-91 LTTLWLIAR
+91 
-100 YAAEKAEPSDRKHL
+100 
-114 LHLLSRFTYEDRI
+114 
-127 NAKRFCQALTC
+127 TC

-148 PNPNILCQDWFVDY
+148 PNPNILCQDWFVGY

-185 YQDTITAENIL
+185 HQDTITAEDIL
-196 EAIDSK
+196 EAIASK

-232 FKAKISE
+232 FKGKFSE
-239 DLREDKKEWWVKKM
+239 DLREDKKESWDKEM
-253 EELSNRFFT
+253 EELSNLFFKR
-262 LSDKQHELPDN
+262 SDEQHELPDN

-296 NIKELA
+296 SIKQLA
-302 DYKKWNHIE
+302 AYTHNTWSQIE
-311 LPFVPYSDFSGIMQ
+311 LPFVPYSDFSGITN
-325 GIQERQ
+325 
-331 DSGNEPIAST
+331 NESIAPI
-341 VADTCV
+341 VAETCV
-347 KMLETVLDNAQ
+347 KMIKTVLDCYQ
-358 EKVPYF
+358 KIVPYF
-364 GDSKL
+364 GDRTL
-369 FDTFFHPQNG
+369 FETFFHPKNK
-379 NELDFTLCC
+379 NDLDFTLCC
-388 YEYFKKFDNIDNC
+388 YEYFKKFDKIETK

-414 ENVNKQYDKPDN
+414 ENVQDN
-426 RIELVKK
+426 RVELVKK
-433 FIDLEDKTLYSRKI
+433 IIDLEDKTLYSR
-447 TLYSPQIKEIIDSDV
+447 QIKEIIGSNA
-462 PEQAKEEAKKAIQMH
+462 PEQAEEEAEKAIQM
-477 CDDQSMPNDWNE
+477 DYNDQSMPNDWNE
-489 ETLGPWSN
+489 EILGSWIN

-518 YRNSNGDTTCWK
+518 YRNSNGEPTWE
-530 KFATKLSNCKKLF
+530 KFATKLSNCKNLF
-543 TKDGLSE
+543 TKEGLSE
-550 EMKVKAN
+550 DKKVKAN
-557 QVLISHCEDW
+557 QVLISHC
-567 KKLIRKPVFDAK
+567 KKWDDIRREPVFDAK

-706 KEYHFAWQTSGNI
+706 KEYHFAWQIWGYI
-719 DMYDNNWN
+719 DMYDNGW
-727 KLFDLYYKKYG
+727 KRLCEQYDG
-738 EGFNIAIDDQS
+738 EMANNFTIHIDEET
-749 DHDSSYYIRMIED
+749 DHDSSYYIKKIEKCID
-762 CIERYVKLKG
+762 CYEKIHNK
-772 NHTSSL
+772 
-778 PVQHK
+778 

>member
-60 KKQNEFSLHFIY
+60 KKQNEFNLHFIY
-72 GPINTDGED
+72 GPINTNVED

-100 YAAEKAEPSDRKHL
+100 YAAEKAEPSDRKDL
-114 LHLLSRFTYEDRI
+114 LSLLSRFTYEDRI

-148 PNPNILCQDWFVDY
+148 PNPDILCQDWFVDY

-176 STIHEEWNK
+176 STIYEEWNK
-185 YQDTITAENIL
+185 HQESITAEDIL
-196 EAIDSK
+196 EAIASK

-232 FKAKISE
+232 FKGKFSE
-239 DLREDKKEWWVKKM
+239 DLCEDKKEWWVKEM

-262 LSDKQHELPDN
+262 CSDEQHELPDN

-282 MAYEARES
+282 MAYES

-296 NIKELA
+296 SIKELA
-302 DYKKWNHIE
+302 AYTHNHNTWSQIE
-311 LPFVPYSDFSGIMQ
+311 LPFVPYSDFSDI
-325 GIQERQ
+325 IN
-331 DSGNEPIAST
+331 NESIAST
-341 VADTCV
+341 VPATCV
-347 KMLETVLDNAQ
+347 KMIKTVLASAQ
-358 EKVPYF
+358 NIVPYF

-388 YEYFKKFDNIDNC
+388 YEYFKKFVNEDVDTTH
-401 DFLKA
+401 FLKA

-414 ENVNKQYDKPDN
+414 ENVDKQYEKKKTDN

-433 FIDLEDKTLYSRKI
+433 FIDLGDQ
-447 TLYSPQIKEIIDSDV
+447 TLYSPQIKEIEKEIEKA
-462 PEQAKEEAKKAIQMH
+462 PEQAKEEAEKAKQMH
-477 CDDQSMPNDWNE
+477 CNDKSMPNDWNE
-489 ETLGPWSN
+489 ETLKPWSN

-518 YRNSNGDTTCWK
+518 YEKNSNGKTTWEN
-530 KFATKLSNCKKLF
+530 FATKLSNCMDLF
-543 TKDGLSE
+543 VSEGLSE
-550 EMKVKAN
+550 DKKVKAN

-656 TRDNHEDILDAFIG
+656 KRNNREDILDAFIND
-670 ESKVTFDAPEEERY
+670 SKVTFDAPEEERY

-706 KEYHFAWQTSGNI
+706 KEYHFAWQTWGNI
-719 DMYDNNWN
+719 DMYDNSWER
-727 KLFDLYYKKYG
+727 LFDQYDG
-738 EGFNIAIDDQS
+738 EMANNFTIHIDEET
-749 DHDSSYYIRMIED
+749 DHDSSYYIKKIEKCID
-762 CIERYVKLKG
+762 CYEKIHNK
-772 NHTSSL
+772 
-778 PVQHK
+778 

>member
-1 MKNDILKHYIEVPDN
+1 MRNDILKYYIEVPDN

-60 KKQNEFSLHFIY
+60 EKQSDFNLHFIY

-100 YAAEKAEPSDRKHL
+100 YAAEKAEPSDRKDL
-114 LHLLSRFTYEDRI
+114 LSLLSRFTYEDRI

-138 EDSRW
+138 ENSRW

-148 PNPNILCQDWFVDY
+148 PNPDILCQDWFVDY

-185 YQDTITAENIL
+185 HQDSITAEDIL
-196 EAIDSK
+196 EAIASK

-232 FKAKISE
+232 FKGKFSE
-239 DLREDKKEWWVKKM
+239 DLCEDKKEWWVKEM

-262 LSDKQHELPDN
+262 CSDEQHELPDN

-282 MAYEARES
+282 MAYEAKKP

-296 NIKELA
+296 GIKELA
-302 DYKKWNHIE
+302 AYTHNTWSQIE
-311 LPFVPYSDFSGIMQ
+311 LPFVPYSDFSGITN
-325 GIQERQ
+325 
-331 DSGNEPIAST
+331 NESIAST
-341 VADTCV
+341 VAATCV
-347 KMLETVLDNAQ
+347 KMIKTVLDNFKEIA
-358 EKVPYF
+358 PYF
-364 GDSKL
+364 GDNKL

-388 YEYFKKFDNIDNC
+388 YEYFKKFVNEDEDTTH
-401 DFLKA
+401 FLKA

-414 ENVNKQYDKPDN
+414 ENVDKQYENPDN
-426 RIELVKK
+426 RVELVKK
-433 FIDLEDKTLYSRKI
+433 FISLEDK
-447 TLYSPQIKEIIDSDV
+447 TLYSPQIKEIIGSDD
-462 PEQAKEEAKKAIQMH
+462 PEQAKEEAEKAVQMH
-477 CDDQSMPNDWNE
+477 RNDQSMPSDWNE
-489 ETLGPWSN
+489 ETLKPWSN

-518 YRNSNGDTTCWK
+518 YRNSNRETTWEN
-530 KFATKLSNCKKLF
+530 FATKLSNCMDLF

-550 EMKVKAN
+550 DKKVKAN

-567 KKLIRKPVFDAK
+567 KKLIRKPVFDTDK
-579 NESWKQVLTD
+579 ESWKQVLTD
-589 SSLSECVN
+589 VKLSEYV
-597 GLLLSPNEIVDNH
+597 
-610 NEIIQ
+610 
-615 ILIDDAIWKNLIKET
+615 
-630 PGYELEWKANSP
+630 
-642 SLWLNRYLYLTLKL
+642 
-656 TRDNHEDILDAFIG
+656 G
-670 ESKVTFDAPEEERY
+670 EVVFY
-684 RTIKGKNYYFA
+684 
-695 VPMWFTYKYKG
+695 
-706 KEYHFAWQTSGNI
+706 
-719 DMYDNNWN
+719 
-727 KLFDLYYKKYG
+727 
-738 EGFNIAIDDQS
+738 
-749 DHDSSYYIRMIED
+749 
-762 CIERYVKLKG
+762 
-772 NHTSSL
+772 
-778 PVQHK
+778 

>member
-1 MKNDILKHYIEVPDN
+1 MKNDILKQNIEVPDN

-60 KKQNEFSLHFIY
+60 KKQNEFNLHFIY
-72 GPINTDGED
+72 GPINTNGED

-100 YAAEKAEPSDRKHL
+100 YAAEKAEPSDRKDL
-114 LHLLSRFTYEDRI
+114 LSLLSRFTYEDRI

-148 PNPNILCQDWFVDY
+148 PNPDILCQDWFVDY

-176 STIHEEWNK
+176 STIYEEWNK
-185 YQDTITAENIL
+185 HQDSITAEDIL
-196 EAIDSK
+196 EAIASK

-232 FKAKISE
+232 FKGKFSE
-239 DLREDKKEWWVKKM
+239 DLCEDKKEWWVKEM

-262 LSDKQHELPDN
+262 CSDEQHELPDN

-282 MAYEARES
+282 MAYEAKKT

-296 NIKELA
+296 GIKELA
-302 DYKKWNHIE
+302 AYTHNTWSQIE
-311 LPFVPYSDFSGIMQ
+311 LPFVPYSDFSGITN
-325 GIQERQ
+325 
-331 DSGNEPIAST
+331 NESIAST
-341 VADTCV
+341 VAATCV
-347 KMLETVLDNAQ
+347 KMIKTVLDRYQ
-358 EKVPYF
+358 EIVPYF
-364 GDSKL
+364 GDRTL
-369 FDTFFHPQNG
+369 FETFFHPKNK
-379 NELDFTLCC
+379 NDLDFTLCC
-388 YEYFKKFDNIDNC
+388 YEYFKKFDNIETK

-414 ENVNKQYDKPDN
+414 ENVQDN
-426 RIELVKK
+426 RVELVKK
-433 FIDLEDKTLYSRKI
+433 IIDLEDKTLYSR
-447 TLYSPQIKEIIDSDV
+447 QIKKIIGSNA
-462 PEQAKEEAKKAIQMH
+462 PEQAEEEAEKAIQMH
-477 CDDQSMPNDWNE
+477 YNDKSMPNDWNE
-489 ETLGPWSN
+489 EKLGSWSN

-506 ECAFFHGSIRFL
+506 EYAFFHGSIRFL
-518 YRNSNGDTTCWK
+518 YEKNSNGKTTWEN
-530 KFATKLSNCKKLF
+530 FATKLSNCMDLF
-543 TKDGLSE
+543 VSEGLSE
-550 EMKVKAN
+550 DKKVKAN

-615 ILIDDAIWKNLIKET
+615 ILIDDTIWKNLIKET
-630 PGYELEWKANSP
+630 PGYELEWKANSL

-656 TRDNHEDILDAFIG
+656 KRNNREDILDAFIN
-670 ESKVTFDAPEEERY
+670 ESKVTFDAPEEKRY

-706 KEYHFAWQTSGNI
+706 KEYYFAWQTWGNI
-719 DMYDNNWN
+719 DMYDNSWER
-727 KLFDLYYKKYG
+727 LYDQYDR
-738 EGFNIAIDDQS
+738 EMANNFTIHIDEETG
-749 DHDSSYYIRMIED
+749 HDSSYYLKKIED
-762 CIERYVKLKG
+762 CINCYEKIHNK
-772 NHTSSL
+772 
-778 PVQHK
+778 

>member
-1 MKNDILKHYIEVPDN
+1 MKKDILKHYIEVPDN
-16 LFALLS
+16 LFTLLS

-60 KKQNEFSLHFIY
+60 KKQNEFNLHFIY
-72 GPINTDGED
+72 GPINTNGED

-100 YAAEKAEPSDRKHL
+100 YAVEKAESSDRKDL
-114 LHLLSRFTYEDRI
+114 LRLLSRFTYEDRI

-143 DITQD
+143 NITQD

-185 YQDTITAENIL
+185 HQDSITAEDIL
-196 EAIDSK
+196 EAIASK
-202 IRFNLKIDA
+202 IRFELKIDA

-232 FKAKISE
+232 FKGKFSE
-239 DLREDKKEWWVKKM
+239 DLREDKKEWWVKEM

-262 LSDKQHELPDN
+262 RSNKQHELPDN
-273 AFFALYARI
+273 TFFALYARI
-282 MAYEARES
+282 MAYEARKS
-290 GVDCGN
+290 SVDCGN

-302 DYKKWNHIE
+302 AYTHNHNTWSQIE

-325 GIQERQ
+325 GIQ
-331 DSGNEPIAST
+331 DYKGNEPIAST
-341 VADTCV
+341 VAETCV
-347 KMLETVLDNAQ
+347 KIIKTVLDNAQ
-358 EKVPYF
+358 EIVPYF

-388 YEYFKKFDNIDNC
+388 YEYFKKFDNIDTR
-401 DFLKA
+401 DFLKD

-414 ENVNKQYDKPDN
+414 ENVDKQYENPDDRVKLIKKIIDIEDK
-426 RIELVKK
+426 
-433 FIDLEDKTLYSRKI
+433 DLKYKTLYSPK
-447 TLYSPQIKEIIDSDV
+447 IKEIIGSIAS
-462 PEQAKEEAKKAIQMH
+462 EQAKEQAEEEAEKAIQMQH
-477 CDDQSMPNDWNE
+477 NDQSMPNDWNE
-489 ETLGPWSN
+489 ETLGPWKN
-497 WNDAIEKAE
+497 WNYAIEKAE

-518 YRNSNGDTTCWK
+518 YEKNSNGETIWE
-530 KFATKLSNCKKLF
+530 KFATKLSNCKNLF

-550 EMKVKAN
+550 EKKVKAN
-557 QVLISHCEDW
+557 QVLISHCENW
-567 KKLIRKPVFDAK
+567 ENLRQKLVFDANK
-579 NESWKQVLTD
+579 ESWKKVLTN
-589 SSLSECVN
+589 SSLSKCVN

-610 NEIIQ
+610 DDIIQ
-615 ILIDDAIWKNLIKET
+615 LLIDNDIWKNLITKNS
-630 PGYELEWKANSP
+630 GYKLEWRANSL
-642 SLWLNRYLYLTLKL
+642 SLWLNRYPYLTLKL
-656 TRDNHEDILDAFIG
+656 MRNNREDILDAFIN
-670 ESKVTFDAPEEERY
+670 ESKVTFDAPEEKRY

-706 KEYHFAWQTSGNI
+706 KEYHFAWQTWGNI
-719 DMYDNNWN
+719 DMYDNSWER
-727 KLFDLYYKKYG
+727 LYDQYDR
-738 EGFNIAIDDQS
+738 EMANNFTIHIDEETG
-749 DHDSSYYIRMIED
+749 HDSSYYLKKIED
-762 CIERYVKLKG
+762 CINCYEKIHNK
-772 NHTSSL
+772 
-778 PVQHK
+778 

>member
-60 KKQNEFSLHFIY
+60 KKQNEFNLHFIY
-72 GPINTDGED
+72 GPINTNGED

-100 YAAEKAEPSDRKHL
+100 YAVEKAEPSNRKDL
-114 LHLLSRFTYEDRI
+114 LRLLSRFTYEDRI

-148 PNPNILCQDWFVDY
+148 PNPDILCQDWFVDY

-185 YQDTITAENIL
+185 HQDSITAEDIL
-196 EAIDSK
+196 EAIASK

-232 FKAKISE
+232 FKGKFSE
-239 DLREDKKEWWVKKM
+239 DLCEDKKEWWVKEM

-262 LSDKQHELPDN
+262 CSDEQHELPDN

-282 MAYEARES
+282 MAYEAKKT

-296 NIKELA
+296 GIKELA
-302 DYKKWNHIE
+302 AYTHNTWSQIE
-311 LPFVPYSDFSGIMQ
+311 LPFVPYSDFSGITNK
-325 GIQERQ
+325 E
-331 DSGNEPIAST
+331 SIAST
-341 VADTCV
+341 VAATCV
-347 KMLETVLDNAQ
+347 KMIKTVLDRYQ
-358 EKVPYF
+358 KIVPYF
-364 GDSKL
+364 GDRTL
-369 FDTFFHPQNG
+369 FETFFHPKNK
-379 NELDFTLCC
+379 NDLDFTLCC
-388 YEYFKKFDNIDNC
+388 YEYFKKFDNIETK

-414 ENVNKQYDKPDN
+414 ENVQDN
-426 RIELVKK
+426 RVELVKK
-433 FIDLEDKTLYSRKI
+433 IIDLEDKTLYSR
-447 TLYSPQIKEIIDSDV
+447 QIKEIIGSNP
-462 PEQAKEEAKKAIQMH
+462 PEQAEEEAEKAIQMQ
-477 CDDQSMPNDWNE
+477 CNDQSIPSDWNE
-489 ETLGPWSN
+489 ETLGKWSN

-518 YRNSNGDTTCWK
+518 YRNSNGEKPWE
-530 KFATKLSNCKKLF
+530 KFATKLCNCIDLF

-550 EMKVKAN
+550 EKKVKAN
-557 QVLISHCEDW
+557 QVLISHCENW
-567 KKLIRKPVFDAK
+567 INLIRKPVFDTDK
-579 NESWKQVLTD
+579 ESWKQVLTD
-589 SSLSECVN
+589 INLSEYVN
-597 GLLLSPNEIVDNH
+597 GLLLSPNEIADSH
-610 NEIIQ
+610 DDIIQ
-615 ILIDDAIWKNLIKET
+615 LLIDNNIWKNLINENS
-630 PGYELEWKANSP
+630 GYKLEWKANSP

-656 TRDNHEDILDAFIG
+656 KRNNREDILDAFINN
-670 ESKVTFDAPEEERY
+670 SKVTFDAPEEERY

-695 VPMWFTYKYKG
+695 VPMCFAYKYKG
-706 KEYHFAWQTSGNI
+706 KEYHFAWQTRGNI
-719 DMYDNNWN
+719 YMYDNQY
-727 KLFDLYYKKYG
+727 DG
-738 EGFNIAIDDQS
+738 EMANNFTIAIDEET
-749 DHDSSYYIRMIED
+749 DHDSSYYIKKIENRID
-762 CIERYVKLKG
+762 CYEKIHNK
-772 NHTSSL
+772 
-778 PVQHK
+778 

>member
-1 MKNDILKHYIEVPDN
+1 MRNDILKYYIEVPDN

-60 KKQNEFSLHFIY
+60 KKQSDFNLHFIY

-100 YAAEKAEPSDRKHL
+100 YAVEKAEPSNRKDL
-114 LHLLSRFTYEDRI
+114 QRLLSRFTYEDRI

-148 PNPNILCQDWFVDY
+148 PNPDILCQDWFLEY

-185 YQDTITAENIL
+185 HNTITIEDVL
-196 EAIDSK
+196 TAIASQ
-202 IRFNLKIDA
+202 IRFELNIDR

-232 FKAKISE
+232 FKGKFSE
-239 DLREDKKEWWVKKM
+239 DLCEDKKEWWVKEM

-262 LSDKQHELPDN
+262 CSDEQHELPDN

-296 NIKELA
+296 GIKQLA
-302 DYKKWNHIE
+302 AYTHNHNTWSQSE
-311 LPFVPYSDFSGIMQ
+311 LPFVPYSDFSGITN
-325 GIQERQ
+325 
-331 DSGNEPIAST
+331 NESIAST
-341 VADTCV
+341 VAATCV
-347 KMLETVLDNAQ
+347 KMIKTVLDRYQ
-358 EKVPYF
+358 KIVPYF
-364 GDSKL
+364 GDRTL
-369 FDTFFHPQNG
+369 FETFFHPKNK
-379 NELDFTLCC
+379 NDLDFTLCC
-388 YEYFKKFDNIDNC
+388 YEYFKKFDNIETK

-414 ENVNKQYDKPDN
+414 ENVQDN
-426 RIELVKK
+426 RVELVKK
-433 FIDLEDKTLYSRKI
+433 IIDLEDKTLYSR
-447 TLYSPQIKEIIDSDV
+447 QIKKIIGSNA
-462 PEQAKEEAKKAIQMH
+462 PEQAEEEAEKAIQMD
-477 CDDQSMPNDWNE
+477 CNDQSIPSDWNE
-489 ETLGPWSN
+489 ETLGKWSN

-518 YRNSNGDTTCWK
+518 YRNSNGETTWEN
-530 KFATKLSNCKKLF
+530 FATKLSNCKNLF

-550 EMKVKAN
+550 DKKVKAN
-557 QVLISHCEDW
+557 QVLISHCENW
-567 KKLIRKPVFDAK
+567 EKLKRKPVFDTDK
-579 NESWKQVLTD
+579 ESWKQVLTD
-589 SSLSECVN
+589 VKLSEYVN
-597 GLLLSPNEIVDNH
+597 GLLLSPNEIADSH
-610 NEIIQ
+610 DDIIQ
-615 ILIDDAIWKNLIKET
+615 LLIDNDIWKNLINENS
-630 PGYELEWKANSP
+630 GYELEWKESSP
-642 SLWLNRYLYLTLKL
+642 SLWLSRYLYLTVKL
-656 TRDNHEDILDAFIG
+656 MRNNREDILDSFINNVNIIF
-670 ESKVTFDAPEEERY
+670 EAEDERRY
-684 RTIKGKNYYFA
+684 MEIKGVNYYFA
-695 VPMWFTYKYKG
+695 VPMFFVYKYKD
-706 KEYHFAWQTSGNI
+706 ENYHFAWQTWGYI

-762 CIERYVKLKG
+762 CIERYVKIKD
-772 NHTSSL
+772 NHNEKTS
-778 PVQHK
+778 Q

>member
-60 KKQNEFSLHFIY
+60 EKQSDFNLHFIY

-100 YAAEKAEPSDRKHL
+100 YAVEKAEPSDRKDL
-114 LHLLSRFTYEDRI
+114 LRLLSRFTYEDRI

-148 PNPNILCQDWFVDY
+148 PNPDILCQDWFVDY

-185 YQDTITAENIL
+185 HQDSITAEDIL
-196 EAIDSK
+196 EAIASK

-232 FKAKISE
+232 FKGKFSE
-239 DLREDKKEWWVKKM
+239 DLCEDKKESWDKEM
-253 EELSNRFFT
+253 EELSNLFFT
-262 LSDKQHELPDN
+262 CSSEHELPDN

-282 MAYEARES
+282 MAYEARKS

-296 NIKELA
+296 SIKELA
-302 DYKKWNHIE
+302 AYTHNHNTWSQIE
-311 LPFVPYSDFSGIMQ
+311 LPFVPYSDFSDI
-325 GIQERQ
+325 IN
-331 DSGNEPIAST
+331 NESIAST
-341 VADTCV
+341 VPATCV
-347 KMLETVLDNAQ
+347 KMIKTVLDNFK
-358 EKVPYF
+358 EIVPYF
-364 GDSKL
+364 GDNKL
-369 FDTFFHPQNG
+369 FDTFFHPQNR

-388 YEYFKKFDNIDNC
+388 YEYFKKFVNEDVDTNN
-401 DFLKA
+401 FLKA

-414 ENVNKQYDKPDN
+414 ENVDKLYEEPDN
-426 RIELVKK
+426 RVKLIK
-433 FIDLEDKTLYSRKI
+433 KLIDLGDQ
-447 TLYSPQIKEIIDSDV
+447 TLYSPQIKEKIGSNA
-462 PEQAKEEAKKAIQMH
+462 PEQAKEEAEKAVQMH
-477 CDDQSMPNDWNE
+477 RNDQSMPSAWNE
-489 ETLGPWSN
+489 DKLGPWRD

-506 ECAFFHGSIRFL
+506 NWAFFHGSIRLL
-518 YRNSNGDTTCWK
+518 YRNGNGETTWEN
-530 KFATKLSNCKKLF
+530 FATKLSNCMDLF

-550 EMKVKAN
+550 DKKVKAN

-567 KKLIRKPVFDAK
+567 KKLIRKPVFDTDK
-579 NESWKQVLTD
+579 ESWKQVLTD

-615 ILIDDAIWKNLIKET
+615 ILIDDAI
-630 PGYELEWKANSP
+630 
-642 SLWLNRYLYLTLKL
+642 
-656 TRDNHEDILDAFIG
+656 
-670 ESKVTFDAPEEERY
+670 
-684 RTIKGKNYYFA
+684 
-695 VPMWFTYKYKG
+695 
-706 KEYHFAWQTSGNI
+706 
-719 DMYDNNWN
+719 
-727 KLFDLYYKKYG
+727 
-738 EGFNIAIDDQS
+738 
-749 DHDSSYYIRMIED
+749 
-762 CIERYVKLKG
+762 
-772 NHTSSL
+772 
-778 PVQHK
+778 

>member
-16 LFALLS
+16 LFTLLS

-60 KKQNEFSLHFIY
+60 KKQNEFNLHFIY
-72 GPINTDGED
+72 GPINTNGED

-100 YAAEKAEPSDRKHL
+100 YAVEKAEPSNRKDL
-114 LHLLSRFTYEDRI
+114 LRLLSRFTYEDRI

-143 DITQD
+143 NITQD

-185 YQDTITAENIL
+185 HQDSITAEDIL
-196 EAIDSK
+196 EAIASK
-202 IRFNLKIDA
+202 IRFELKIDA

-232 FKAKISE
+232 FKGKFSE
-239 DLREDKKEWWVKKM
+239 DLREDKKEWWVKEM

-262 LSDKQHELPDN
+262 CSDEQHELPDN

-282 MAYEARES
+282 MAYEARKP

-296 NIKELA
+296 SIKQLA
-302 DYKKWNHIE
+302 AYTHNHNTWSQIE
-311 LPFVPYSDFSGIMQ
+311 LPFVPYSDFSDI
-325 GIQERQ
+325 IN
-331 DSGNEPIAST
+331 NESIAST

-347 KMLETVLDNAQ
+347 KMIKTVLASAQ
-358 EKVPYF
+358 NIVPYF

-388 YEYFKKFDNIDNC
+388 YEYFKKFVNEDVDTTH
-401 DFLKA
+401 FLKA

-414 ENVNKQYDKPDN
+414 ENVDKQYEKKTDN

-433 FIDLEDKTLYSRKI
+433 FIDLGDQ
-447 TLYSPQIKEIIDSDV
+447 TLYSPQIKEIEKEIEKA
-462 PEQAKEEAKKAIQMH
+462 PEQAKEEAEKAKQMH
-477 CDDQSMPNDWNE
+477 CNDKSMPNDWNE
-489 ETLGPWSN
+489 ETLKPWSN

-518 YRNSNGDTTCWK
+518 YEKNSNGKTTWEN
-530 KFATKLSNCKKLF
+530 FATKLSNCMDLF
-543 TKDGLSE
+543 VSEGLSE
-550 EMKVKAN
+550 DKKVKAN

-656 TRDNHEDILDAFIG
+656 KRNNREDILDAFIND
-670 ESKVTFDAPEEERY
+670 SKVTFDAPEEERY

-706 KEYHFAWQTSGNI
+706 KEYHFAWQTWGNI
-719 DMYDNNWN
+719 DMYDNSWER
-727 KLFDLYYKKYG
+727 LFDQYDG
-738 EGFNIAIDDQS
+738 EMANNFTIHIDEET
-749 DHDSSYYIRMIED
+749 DHDSSYYIKKIEKCID
-762 CIERYVKLKG
+762 CYEKIHNK
-772 NHTSSL
+772 
-778 PVQHK
+778 